1 MIRANSLPAIGLQAP
16 PRTATIGASLAAGYR
31 VRGVNRVRSYL
42 ALIPCVLRK
51 GAAMVTAFVLIKTA
65 GRKPSEVAQQ
75 VMDIAGVAEVYS
87 ISGEWDVL
95 AILRLA
101 AYEQIAEVVPEQIAV
116 VAGVAATT
124 TILAFRA
131 YNKQELEAAF
141 DIGLS

>member
-1 MIRANSLPAIGLQAP
+1 
-16 PRTATIGASLAAGYR
+16 
-31 VRGVNRVRSYL
+31 
-42 ALIPCVLRK
+42 
-51 GAAMVTAFVLIKTA
+51 MVTAFVLIKTA

-116 VAGVAATT
+116 VQGVASTT

-131 YNKQELEAAF
+131 YTKQELEAAF